1 MKKESL
7 VNLIKETR
15 EVLESLDEAKSIIY
29 KKLEDINYSYHKLD
43 LFVQLMIEEFDVQ
56 KEVNDFD
63 F

>member
-29 KKLEDINYSYHKLD
+29 KKLEDINYAYHKLD